1 MVTANMLSLSHTKRW
16 VASYKRGRLP
26 MKEKLYE
33 DYISRWK
40 LLFIYKQLICL
51 HSKAAD
57 QQAACE
63 QREANQ

>member
-16 VASYKRGRLP
+16 VTSYKRGRFP

-33 DYISRWK
+33 DYNSHWK

-51 HSKAAD
+51 HSKPAD